1 MFGYNPDREKRIK
14 QVGSAVVAS
23 AVIGAYASN
32 NAANTAADA
41 QQNAINQ
48 QNQALQSQ
56 KALEQPFVNAGTQAL
71 STMQAG
77 LKPGGQY
84 NTPFTASNFQNTP
97 GYQFQLQQG
106 MAGLKNNQVAHGVAG
121 GAQDQAMAT
130 FQQGLASTTYQ
141 QQYDNYMNNQQQ
153 QFNNMAGI
161 ESQGQAAASNQ
172 AAQIGNT
179 ANNVSNLTVAQG
191 QTQAQGQLGIA
202 QAFGQGATNY
212 LTQQNTQQYAQQ
224 LQNQQAQQQLSTLQ
238 SAFNPNGGAGVDV
251 SNLNVPGVNSGL

>member
-14 QVGSAVVAS
+14 QVGAAVVAS
-23 AVIGAYASN
+23 AVIGAYAAN

-48 QNQALQSQ
+48 QNQALASQ

-84 NTPFTASNFQNTP
+84 NTPFTAANFQNTP
-97 GYQFQLQQG
+97 AYQFQMQQG
-106 MAGLKNNQVAHGVAG
+106 QQGIKNAGAATGRTG
-121 GAQDQAMAT
+121 SGAQEQALAT
-130 FQQGLASTTYQ
+130 FNQGLASTTYQ
-141 QQYDNYMNNQQQ
+141 QQYNNYMNNQQQ

-161 ESQGQAAASNQ
+161 ESQGQAAASGQ

-191 QTQAQGQLGIA
+191 QIQASGQLGIA
-202 QAFGQGATNY
+202 QAFGQGLNSY
-212 LTQQNTQQYAQQ
+212 TQNQYAQQ